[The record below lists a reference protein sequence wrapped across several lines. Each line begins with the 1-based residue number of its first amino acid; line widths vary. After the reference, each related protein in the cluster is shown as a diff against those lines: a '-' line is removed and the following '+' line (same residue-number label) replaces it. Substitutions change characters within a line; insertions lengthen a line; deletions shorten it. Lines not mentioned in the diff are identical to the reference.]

1 MDKIRRVAAHN
12 VIVDDS
18 VFNLSIVEIVEGRV
32 VNYYEFHEE
41 MPIVEWLGNTI
52 VIRRDKLGRKQA
64 WWLNNGKEKL
74 LG

>member
-64 WWLNNGKEKL
+64 WWLNNCKEKL